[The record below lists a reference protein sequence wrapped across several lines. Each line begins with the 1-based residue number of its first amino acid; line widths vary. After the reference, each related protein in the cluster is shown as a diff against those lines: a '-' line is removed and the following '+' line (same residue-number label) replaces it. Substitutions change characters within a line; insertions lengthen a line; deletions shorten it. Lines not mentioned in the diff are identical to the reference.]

1 MNVVVLVGRLT
12 DNPELR
18 KTSSDISVTR
28 FSIAVDRPH
37 KSGEE
42 RQADFISLV
51 AWRQTAEFITRYFT
65 KGQRIGVEGS
75 LRMNKFTDKDGNNR
89 TSYEVVINNAH
100 FIENKRESGNGE
112 NLPSATQN
120 GSQSENTASSFT
132 NAGYG
137 DFTEVATDDDLPF

>member
-51 AWRQTAEFITRYFT
+51 AWRQTAEFITRYCT

-100 FIENKRESGNGE
+100 FVENKRENGNGE

-120 GSQSENTASSFT
+120 SSQSENMASSFT
-132 NAGYG
+132 NAGNG